1 MSKAHLSDPRLMKI
15 MTQSDFLKAMRE
27 TGSETQDLQSLT
39 MLFSVADG
47 GMNNPNGGLTFTEF
61 AALFDLLDHPY
72 ASYDIAFR
80 AFDQDRSGYVTASEI
95 NGQMNARQTRQLR
108 RRKTRKSD
116 SSGGGT
122 SNFGAGGRAF
132 GYMQSF
138 YTWVQEQTTGVSA
151 QHNSAA
157 PSGSGADIE
166 DASVPL
172 TRENAGNVELSF
184 KLDTKSD
191 LFRRYMGRRALE
203 ENRASDDGSPAVNL
217 NFGEFSEFFTE
228 LRKEMV
234 LQAFEHVAR
243 PSDNTVSFQQAVD
256 LIFALAPAHFQK
268 FLAKNATQLLSLY
281 GDGRVSYPTFC
292 AYTAVLEKHPFIAAA
307 LSRRCK
313 ELGRKISRDELYA
326 AQILEG
332 VDLVVGDHL
341 TPLQFQVFWDV
352 MSRARGNVI
361 GPEDLLTSVKWKGT
375 MRDITDEHLD
385 DIISKT
391 EGSGGESKTG
401 VTGVTNALM
410 DFFREFLEHFALGA
424 VAGGIGAAAVY
435 PIDLGKTRLQNQVVK
450 PGVEPMYKG
459 TLDAMFKVF
468 KGEGPV
474 GLYRGLFPQ
483 LAGVAPEKAIK
494 LTVNDMLRGYFSKH
508 FGDDETSISIPME
521 ILAGAGGGCAQV
533 GFVGVVVVVV
543 LSLSL
548 FLCSF
553 LPFSFCLPFF
563 VPVFLTR
570 SCFLSLVSSRL
581 VSSRLVTSVCLS
593 LSLSLPFFFLTT
605 PKYFL
610 CT

>member
-27 TGSETQDLQSLT
+27 TGSETQDLQSLG

-72 ASYDIAFR
+72 APYDIAFR

-95 NGQMNARQTRQLR
+95 NSQMNARQTRQLR
-108 RRKTRKSD
+108 RKTQPSSSSHSD
-116 SSGGGT
+116 FTLSGT
-122 SNFGAGGRAF
+122 SASRAF

-138 YTWVQEQTTGVSA
+138 YKWAQEQTTGVPA
-151 QHNSAA
+151 QELNTT
-157 PSGSGADIE
+157 PSRSTAGIKDS
-166 DASVPL
+166 SFPL
-172 TRENAGNVELSF
+172 MRENAGDVELSF

-191 LFRRYMGRRALE
+191 LFRRYMGKRAL
-203 ENRASDDGSPAVNL
+203 DPDAVKGDRSEAVKL
-217 NFGEFSEFFTE
+217 NFGEFSEFFTA

-243 PSDNTVSFQQAVD
+243 PSDNTVSFQQAVE

-281 GDGRVSYPTFC
+281 SEGRVSYPTFC

-313 ELGRKISRDELYA
+313 ELGRKITRDELYA

-375 MRDITDEHLD
+375 MRDITDDHLD
-385 DIISKT
+385 DILSKT
-391 EGSGGESKTG
+391 EGS
-401 VTGVTNALM
+401 M
-410 DFFREFLEHFALGA
+410 DSEPSMVNMVMSFFKEFLEHFALGA

-435 PIDLGKTRLQNQVVK
+435 PIDLGKTRLQNQIVK
-450 PGVEPMYKG
+450 PGIEPMYKG

-468 KGEGPV
+468 KGEGV
-474 GLYRGLFPQ
+474 IGLYRGLFPQ

-533 GFVGVVVVVV
+533 
-543 LSLSL
+543 
-548 FLCSF
+548 SF
-553 LPFSFCLPFF
+553 
-563 VPVFLTR
+563 TAA
-570 SCFLSLVSSRL
+570 LVA
-581 VSSRLVTSVCLS
+581 C
-593 LSLSLPFFFLTT
+593 
-605 PKYFL
+605 
-610 CT
+610 C